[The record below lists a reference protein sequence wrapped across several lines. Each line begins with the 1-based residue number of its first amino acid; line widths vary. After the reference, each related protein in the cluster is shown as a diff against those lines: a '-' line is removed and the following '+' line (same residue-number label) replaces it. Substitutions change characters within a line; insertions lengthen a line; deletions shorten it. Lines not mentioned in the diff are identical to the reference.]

1 MIELPSAKISHLPTP
16 IEEMPRLSAHLG
28 GPRLL
33 VKRDDQTGLAF
44 GGNKTRKLD
53 YLAAEALAH
62 GAQTLITAGAI
73 QSNHCR
79 QTAAAAR
86 RLGLECI
93 LVLSGEPPDLPE
105 ANTYLDLLLGAELV
119 WTSLESRGTVLNQTY
134 LEAEKEGRKPFLIP
148 YGGSSPTGAAAYA
161 YAVRELMAQA
171 VAADWIV
178 FATSSGGT
186 QAGLVAGKALFGFP
200 GQVLGISV
208 EEEAGKFKGAVAS
221 LAKNVTKLLGNEIN
235 FTNED
240 VLVRDDYLGGGYAV
254 MGAPEREA
262 IQLFARHEGL
272 LVDPVYTGRAAAG
285 LIDLIRRRFFP
296 ADSTVLFWHTG
307 GLPALFADQY
317 LRAIT
322 A

>member
-1 MIELPSAKISHLPTP
+1 M
-16 IEEMPRLSAHLG
+16 
-28 GPRLL
+28 
-33 VKRDDQTGLAF
+33 
-44 GGNKTRKLD
+44 
-53 YLAAEALAH
+53 
-62 GAQTLITAGAI
+62 
-73 QSNHCR
+73 
-79 QTAAAAR
+79 
-86 RLGLECI
+86 
-93 LVLSGEPPDLPE
+93 
-105 ANTYLDLLLGAELV
+105 
-119 WTSLESRGTVLNQTY
+119 
-134 LEAEKEGRKPFLIP
+134 
-148 YGGSSPTGAAAYA
+148 
-161 YAVRELMAQA
+161 
-171 VAADWIV
+171 
-178 FATSSGGT
+178 
-186 QAGLVAGKALFGFP
+186 
-200 GQVLGISV
+200 
-208 EEEAGKFKGAVAS
+208 EEEAGKFKGAVAN

-285 LIDLIRRRFFP
+285 LIDLIRRGFFP

>member
-1 MIELPSAKISHLPTP
+1 MIELPNAKIAHLPTAV
-16 IEEMPRLSAHLG
+16 EEMPRLSAYLG

-53 YLAAEALAH
+53 YLAAEAITH

-93 LVLSGEPPDLPE
+93 LVLSGEPPELPE

-119 WTSLESRGTVLNQTY
+119 WSSREARGTVLNQTY
-134 LEAEKEGRKPFLIP
+134 QKAEQEGRNPFLIP

-161 YAVRELMAQA
+161 YAIRELMAQK
-171 VAADWIV
+171 VDADWIV

-186 QAGLVAGKALFGFP
+186 QAGMIAGQALFGFP

-208 EEEAGKFKGAVAS
+208 EEEAGQFRGAVAN
-221 LAKNVTKLLGNEIN
+221 LAKNVTKILGNEIN
-235 FTNED
+235 ITKED

-254 MGAPEREA
+254 MGNPEREA

-285 LIDLIRRRFFP
+285 LIDLIRRGFFKP
-296 ADSTVLFWHTG
+296 EETVLFWHTG

-317 LRAIT
+317 LRKIVA
-322 A
+322 